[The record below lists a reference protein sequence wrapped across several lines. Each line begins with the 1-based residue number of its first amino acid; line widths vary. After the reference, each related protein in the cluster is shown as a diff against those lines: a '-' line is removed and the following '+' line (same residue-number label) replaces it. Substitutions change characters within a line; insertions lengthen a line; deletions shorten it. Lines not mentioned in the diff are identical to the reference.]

1 MPGCV
6 TYYENKGK
14 RRTPAPALYRY
25 ISYFT
30 AMKLPQTIVFATN
43 NAHKLQEVRDILGNR
58 CRVLSLSEID
68 CHDDI
73 PETALTL
80 EGNALLKARWVKERY
95 GYDCFAD
102 DTGLEV
108 DALGGAPGVKS
119 ARYAASCGE
128 SSDHDSKAN
137 MRVLLRNLE
146 CVSDRQARFR
156 TVIALISGGEEYTF
170 EGRVEGEILEH
181 PAGSDGFGY
190 DPVFRPSGETLTFAE
205 MEPARKNSMSHRRRA
220 LDAMLAALEE

>member
-95 GYDCFAD
+95 GY
-102 DTGLEV
+102 
-108 DALGGAPGVKS
+108 
-119 ARYAASCGE
+119 E